1 MAAAHA
7 FQYHKETK
15 MHWEQGAIY
24 DLSWSSDGGLL
35 TAAGAK
41 GPVRSWRLER
51 GGHKEGEELK
61 GLGSDIERLAW
72 CPALQHTHT
81 LAAAAYEKLVF
92 LWDQRAG
99 SVAAKLATSGLN
111 SDICWS
117 PSGRHFAVVN
127 REEGLEIFDVARPQA
142 PVVAAELD
150 EAVCSIKWDV
160 SESLLFMTTHQGSVE
175 VYAWP
180 SMEHLTMIPAHAASC
195 NAIGIDPR
203 SRLLA
208 TGGADATMGIWSTD
222 DFSAVRTIDGY
233 ESPLLLVD
241 FSSDGRFIASAS
253 DDPYIRLHDSF
264 SGELA
269 HQLPVGSLTTA
280 LEWHPR
286 NLALAYASGGSA
298 KAPAKPTVT
307 IFLKS

>member
-1 MAAAHA
+1 MTANA
-7 FQYHKETK
+7 FQNHKETK
-15 MHWEQGAIY
+15 MHWEQGAVY

-61 GLGSDIERLAW
+61 ELGSDIERLAW

-81 LAAAAYEKLVF
+81 LAAASYEKCVS
-92 LWDQRAG
+92 LWDQRCN
-99 SVAAKLATSGLN
+99 SVFAKLATSGLN

-117 PSGRHFAVVN
+117 PSGKYFAVVN
-127 REEGLEIFDVARPQA
+127 REEGLEIFDIASPQS
-142 PVVAAELD
+142 PVVVAELD
-150 EAVCSIKWDV
+150 KVVCSMRWDA
-160 SESLLFMTTHQGSVE
+160 SESLLFMTTVNGTVE
-175 VYAWP
+175 VCAWP
-180 SMEHLTMIPAHAASC
+180 GMEHLTVISAHTASC
-195 NAIGIDPR
+195 NTIGIDPR
-203 SRLLA
+203 SKLLA

-222 DFSAVRTIDGY
+222 DFSIVRTIDDY
-233 ESPLLLVD
+233 ESPLLLVN
-241 FSSDGRFIASAS
+241 FSSDGRYIASAS
-253 DDPYIRLHDSF
+253 DDLAIRLHDSF

-269 HQLPVGSLTTA
+269 HQLTVSSMTTA

-286 NLALAYASGGSA
+286 NLALAYGSAGSA
-298 KAPAKPTVT
+298 KTPVKSTVA

>member
-1 MAAAHA
+1 MAANVFHH
-7 FQYHKETK
+7 HKETK

-61 GLGSDIERLAW
+61 ELGNDIERLAW
-72 CPALQHTHT
+72 CPALQHTHM
-81 LAAAAYEKLVF
+81 LAAASYEKCVF
-92 LWDQRAG
+92 LWDQRAN
-99 SVAAKLATSGLN
+99 SVSTKLATSGLN

-117 PSGRHFAVVN
+117 PSGKYFAVVN
-127 REEGLEIFDVARPQA
+127 RDEGLEIFDITSPQS
-142 PVVAAELD
+142 PVVVADLD

-160 SESLLFMTTHQGSVE
+160 SESLLFMTTSQQRSVE

-180 SMEHLTMIPAHAASC
+180 SMEHLTTVSAHTASC

-203 SRLLA
+203 SKLLA
-208 TGGADATMGIWSTD
+208 TGGSDATMCIWSTD
-222 DFSAVRTIDGY
+222 DFSIVRTIDDY
-233 ESPLLLVD
+233 ESPVLFIN

-253 DDPYIRLHDSF
+253 DDLAVRIHDSF

-269 HQLPVGSLTTA
+269 HQLTVTSPTTA

-286 NLALAYASGGSA
+286 NLALAYGSA
-298 KAPAKPTVT
+298 ESKTSTKSTVT
-307 IFLKS
+307 IYLRS

>member
-1 MAAAHA
+1 MATNA

-15 MHWEQGAIY
+15 MHWEQGVIY

-61 GLGSDIERLAW
+61 GLGGDIERLAW
-72 CPALQHTHT
+72 CPALQHMHT
-81 LAAAAYEKLVF
+81 LAAASYERTVF
-92 LWDQRAG
+92 LWDQRAC
-99 SVAAKLATSGLN
+99 SVAAKLETSGLN
-111 SDICWS
+111 TDISWS
-117 PSGRHFAVVN
+117 PSGKYFAVVN
-127 REEGLEIFDVARPQA
+127 REEGIEVFDVASPQA
-142 PVVAAELD
+142 PVVVAELD
-150 EAVCSIKWDV
+150 EFVCSVKWDV
-160 SESLLFMTTHQGSVE
+160 SESLLFLAMHHGSVE

-180 SMEHLTMIPAHAASC
+180 TMEHLTTIPAHTASC
-195 NAIGIDPR
+195 SAIGIDPR
-203 SRLLA
+203 SKLIA
-208 TGGADATMGIWSTD
+208 TGGADAIMGIWSTD
-222 DFSAVRTIDGY
+222 DFSTVRTIDGY

-241 FSSDGRFIASAS
+241 FSSDGRFIASA
-253 DDPYIRLHDSF
+253 DDLHIRLHDSY

-269 HQLPVGSLTTA
+269 HQLAASSPTTA

-286 NLALAYASGGSA
+286 NLALAYGSSGSA
-298 KAPAKPTVT
+298 KVLTKPTVT